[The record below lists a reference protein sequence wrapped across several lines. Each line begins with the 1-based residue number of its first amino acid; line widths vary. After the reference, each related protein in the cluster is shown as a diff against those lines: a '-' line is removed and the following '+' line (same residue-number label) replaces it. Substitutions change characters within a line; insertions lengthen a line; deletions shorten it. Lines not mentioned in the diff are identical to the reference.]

1 MPKPT
6 ARLLCA
12 SIAAAAVIGSAVL
25 AADPATASAAAGPHR
40 GRHVLLISVDGLHQ
54 SDLTWYVKQHPH
66 SYLAQLVDGGVD
78 YTHAETTNPSDS
90 FPGMVAQFTGGTP
103 AETGVYYDDTYNH
116 ALDPAGT
123 TNCATAT
130 PGAEVDLTEDLDLN
144 KNSIDAGQQLPGLP
158 ASILSM
164 TGDPLKLID
173 SSKLPV
179 DPKTCKPITTY
190 SYLKVNTV
198 FDVVHRAGLRTAWS
212 DKHPAYSILEGRNGD
227 SIDDLFT
234 PEINSQAIGYPAG
247 TDWTKDNAATVQ
259 YDTYK
264 VDAVLNEINGYDHSG
279 ADRVGTPAVFGMN
292 FQTVSTAQKL
302 PSSDGLAG
310 GYQADGVTPGPLLAR
325 ALDYVNGQVGRMM
338 TRIEKDGLA
347 GSTSIVIS
355 AKHGQSPTKPSA
367 LTRID
372 DGPIIDAVNA
382 AWAKAHP
389 SATAPLVSF
398 TVDDDAMLWWLSDR
412 SQAAADFAKKF
423 LLAYSGT
430 GNDINGK
437 PKPFTTSGLSAVYAG
452 AAAKKYFGASPN
464 DPRTPDLVGV
474 AQYGTVYTGGKGKI
488 AEHGGAS
495 AADRNV
501 PIVVWGAAVVPCKAH
516 VNTQAVYTTQI
527 APSILHLLGLD
538 PNRLQ
543 AVRDQGTKTLPG
555 LR

>member
-1 MPKPT
+1 MPKRT

-12 SIAAAAVIGSAVL
+12 SLSTAAVLGCAVTAAA
-25 AADPATASAAAGPHR
+25 PATASAAAGPR
-40 GRHVLLISVDGLHQ
+40 DGRHVLLISVDGLHQ
-54 SDLTWYVKQHPH
+54 SDLTWYVQQHPH
-66 SYLAQLVDGGVD
+66 SALARLVDGGVD
-78 YTHAETTNPSDS
+78 YTNAETTNPSDS

-123 TNCATAT
+123 TDCATAT

-144 KNSIDAGQQLPGLP
+144 KNSIDAGQGLPGLP
-158 ASILSM
+158 SSILDM
-164 TGDPLKLID
+164 TGDPLTLID
-173 SSKLPV
+173 PAKLPV

-190 SYLKVNTV
+190 SYLKVDTV
-198 FDVVHRAGLRTAWS
+198 FDVAHRAGLRTAWS
-212 DKHPAYSILEGRNGD
+212 DKHPAYSILEGEDGN
-227 SIDDLFT
+227 SIDDLFA

-247 TDWTKDNAATVQ
+247 EDWTKDNAATMQ

-264 VDAVLNEINGYDHSG
+264 VDAVVNEINGYDHSG
-279 ADRVGTPAVFGMN
+279 THRVGTPAIFGLN
-292 FQTVSTAQKL
+292 FQSVSTAQKL

-325 ALDYVNGQVGRMM
+325 ALDYVDGQVGRMM
-338 TRIEKDGLA
+338 AQIEKDGLA
-347 GSTSIVIS
+347 GSTSIVLS
-355 AKHGQSPTKPSA
+355 AKHGQSPTTPSA

-372 DGPIIDAVNA
+372 DGPIIDAVNS
-382 AWAKAHP
+382 AWAAAHP
-389 SATAPLVSF
+389 GATQPLVSF

-423 LLAYSGT
+423 LLNYSGT
-430 GNDINGK
+430 GNDINGA
-437 PKPFTTSGLSAVYAG
+437 PKPFTASGLTAVYAG
-452 AAAKKYFGASPN
+452 AAAKKYFGAKPD

-488 AEHGGAS
+488 AEHGGANP
-495 AADRNV
+495 ADRDV
-501 PIVVWGAAVVPCKAH
+501 PIVIWGPGVVPRTAH
-516 VNTQAVYTTQI
+516 LDPRRVYTTQI
-527 APSILHLLGLD
+527 APSILRLLGLD

-543 AVRDQGTKTLPG
+543 AVRDQGTKTLPD